1 MSDLLKSIDNAQIEA
16 GKDKVVYKI
25 DGWCVF
31 QDRRPYSIQVRGDK
45 TEIISCRQEKVIRK
59 DVSEV
64 LNDPSLSEN
73 AGFTLYVS
81 DIDRIIK
88 KYSEI
93 NVFVVSS
100 QGEEEIFSA
109 DTQKIKKEYADTI
122 FYNIDEIQ
130 MQKEKI
136 VVRGWAVDPE
146 RGEQIW
152 AEQEDHTKQP
162 CEIRRSVRP
171 DVNQMLHLT
180 NQDYEAG
187 FEITI
192 DREKVRGK
200 YLFLCIDN
208 GYVKKSISVD
218 LKKVEFENSRRGRLL
233 KALEK
238 EKFQQN
244 KEYIQK
250 HGWRAFARYL
260 EAQMNPQYGDYN
272 LWLKQHSASAYM
284 LKRQR
289 QHKFSYAPKIGVVIP
304 LYNTPLNYLKEI
316 LESLLNQSYGN
327 LEVCLADGSSEDSV
341 EKFIRRKYGKNPR
354 IRYQRLKKNMG
365 ISENTNAA
373 IEMASGEYIMLSDH
387 DDVVT
392 RDALFEIVK
401 ALNKD
406 RDADIVYTDEDKVTM
421 DGKDYFDPNFKPDYN
436 VDLLRSSNYICHIFV
451 VKRSLLKEAGTF
463 RKEYDGAQDFD
474 LILRCCEKAK
484 KIIHIPKILY
494 HWRSHPNSTAGKPES
509 KMYAFEAGRKA
520 LEAHYER
527 LGIPASVELTS
538 LFGRYRTVY
547 QVTGHPKVSIII
559 PNKDHVE
566 DLDKCLRSIWEKTS
580 YDNYEIIIVEN
591 NSEEKDT
598 FAYYEMIR
606 NIKENVRIL
615 TWKKEFNYAAINNYA
630 VSYAQ
635 GEFLLFLNNDV
646 EIITER
652 WIEEMLGYCQRDD
665 VGIVGAKLY
674 YPDDTVQHAGVIIG
688 MGGVAGHIFCGSGR
702 GEYGY
707 CAKLVSAQDYSAV
720 TAACMMTPKWL
731 FQKVG
736 GFDEGFQVAF
746 NDIDYCMKV
755 RREEKLVVFTPYAE
769 LYHYESKS
777 RGKEETAAQLKRFAG
792 EVHRFEEKWPEILK
806 KGDPY
811 YNPNL
816 TLKKGDCSLRTMDE

>member
-1 MSDLLKSIDNAQIEA
+1 MSDLLKSIDNAQIGA
-16 GKDKVVYKI
+16 GKDKVVYRI

-45 TEIISCRQEKVIRK
+45 TEVISCRQETVNRK
-59 DVSEV
+59 DVGEV
-64 LNDPSLSEN
+64 LNDPSVSEN
-73 AGFTLYVS
+73 AGFTLYISNLEDV
-81 DIDRIIK
+81 IK
-88 KYSEI
+88 KYREI
-93 NVFVVSS
+93 DVFVISS
-100 QGEEEIFSA
+100 QGEEEIFSV
-109 DTQKIKKEYADTI
+109 DVQKIKQEYADTI

-130 MQKEKI
+130 MQKGKI
-136 VVRGWAVDPE
+136 VIRGWAIDPQ
-146 RGEQIW
+146 RGERIW
-152 AEQEDHTKQP
+152 VEQENHTKQT
-162 CEIRRSVRP
+162 CEIKRTVRP
-171 DVNQMLHLT
+171 DVNQMFHPA
-180 NQDYEAG
+180 NPDYKTG
-187 FEITI
+187 FRITI
-192 DREKVRGK
+192 DREKVKGK
-200 YLFLCIDN
+200 SLFLCIDN
-208 GYVKKSISVD
+208 EYVKKTISVD
-218 LKKVEFENSRRGRLL
+218 LKKVEFESSRRGRLL
-233 KALEK
+233 KAIEK
-238 EKFQQN
+238 DKFQQN

-250 HGWRAFARYL
+250 YGWKAFMNYL
-260 EAQMNPQYGDYN
+260 EVQMNPQYGDYN
-272 LWLKQHSASAYM
+272 LWLKQHSASSYV

-289 QHKFSYAPKIGVVIP
+289 QHKFSYSPKISVVIP
-304 LYNTPLNYLKEI
+304 LYNTPLKYLKEI

-327 LEVCLADGSSEDSV
+327 LEVCLADGSSEDNV
-341 EKFIRRKYGKNPR
+341 EKFIKRRYGRNPK
-354 IRYQRLKKNMG
+354 IRYQRLKKNLG

-401 ALNKD
+401 AINKN

-421 DGKDYFDPNFKPDYN
+421 DVEDYFEPSCKLDYTL
-436 VDLLRSSNYICHIFV
+436 DLLRSSNYICHIFV
-451 VKRSLLKEAGTF
+451 VKRSLLEKAGTF

-484 KIIHIPKILY
+484 KIVHIPKILY
-494 HWRSHPNSTAGKPES
+494 HWRSHPNSTAEKPES
-509 KMYAFEAGRKA
+509 KMYAFEAGRRA

-527 LGIPASVELTS
+527 SGIKASVELTS
-538 LFGRYRTVY
+538 LFGRYKTVY

-559 PNKDHVE
+559 PNKDHIE
-566 DLDKCLRSIWEKTS
+566 DLDKCLKSIWEKTT

-598 FAYYEMIR
+598 FAYYEMIQS
-606 NIKENVRIL
+606 IKDNVRVL
-615 TWKKEFNYAAINNYA
+615 TWKKGFNYAAINNYA

-652 WIEEMLGYCQRDD
+652 WIEEMLGYCQRED

-688 MGGVAGHIFCGSGR
+688 MGGVAGHIFCGAGR

-720 TAACMMTPKWL
+720 TAACMMTTKQL
-731 FQKVG
+731 FEKVE

-755 RREEKLVVFTPYAE
+755 RKEGKLVVFTPYAE

-777 RGKEETAAQLKRFAG
+777 RGKEETAAQLKRFTG
-792 EVHRFEEKWPEILK
+792 EVRRFEKKWPEILE

-811 YNPNL
+811 YNKNL
-816 TLKKGDCSLRTMDE
+816 TLKKGDCSLRGVNE

>member
-1 MSDLLKSIDNAQIEA
+1 MSDLLKSIDNAQIGA
-16 GKDKVVYKI
+16 GKDKVVYRI

-45 TEIISCRQEKVIRK
+45 TEVISCRQETVNRK
-59 DVSEV
+59 DVGEV
-64 LNDPSLSEN
+64 LNDPSVSEN
-73 AGFTLYVS
+73 AGFTLYISNLEDV
-81 DIDRIIK
+81 IK
-88 KYSEI
+88 KYREI
-93 NVFVVSS
+93 DVFVISS
-100 QGEEEIFSA
+100 QGEEEIFSV
-109 DTQKIKKEYADTI
+109 DVQKIKQEYADTI

-130 MQKEKI
+130 MQKGKI
-136 VVRGWAVDPE
+136 VIRGWAIDPQ
-146 RGEQIW
+146 RGERIW
-152 AEQEDHTKQP
+152 VEQENHTKQT
-162 CEIRRSVRP
+162 CEIKRMVRP
-171 DVNQMLHLT
+171 DVNQMFHPA
-180 NQDYEAG
+180 NPDYKTG
-187 FEITI
+187 FRITI
-192 DREKVRGK
+192 DREKVKGK
-200 YLFLCIDN
+200 SLFLCIDN
-208 GYVKKSISVD
+208 EYVKKTISVD
-218 LKKVEFENSRRGRLL
+218 LKKVEFESSRRGRLL
-233 KALEK
+233 KAIEK
-238 EKFQQN
+238 DKFQQN

-250 HGWRAFARYL
+250 YGWKAFMNYL
-260 EAQMNPQYGDYN
+260 EVQMNPQYGDYN
-272 LWLKQHSASAYM
+272 LWLKQHSASSYV

-289 QHKFSYAPKIGVVIP
+289 QHKFSYSPKISVVIP
-304 LYNTPLNYLKEI
+304 LYNTPLKYLKEI

-327 LEVCLADGSSEDSV
+327 LEVCLADGSSEDNV
-341 EKFIRRKYGKNPR
+341 EKFIKRRYGRNPK
-354 IRYQRLKKNMG
+354 IRYQRLKKNLG

-401 ALNKD
+401 AINKN

-421 DGKDYFDPNFKPDYN
+421 DGKDYFEPSFKPDYN
-436 VDLLRSSNYICHIFV
+436 LDLLRSSNYICHIFV
-451 VKRSLLKEAGTF
+451 VKRSLLEKAGTF

-484 KIIHIPKILY
+484 KIVHIPKILY
-494 HWRSHPNSTAGKPES
+494 HWRSHPNSTAEKPES
-509 KMYAFEAGRKA
+509 KMYAFEAGRRA

-527 LGIPASVELTS
+527 SGIKASVELTS
-538 LFGRYRTVY
+538 LFGRYKTVY

-559 PNKDHVE
+559 PNKDHIE
-566 DLDKCLRSIWEKTS
+566 DLDKCLKSIWEKTT

-598 FAYYEMIR
+598 FAYYEMIQS
-606 NIKENVRIL
+606 IKDNVRVL
-615 TWKKEFNYAAINNYA
+615 TWKKGFNYAAINNYA

-652 WIEEMLGYCQRDD
+652 WIEEMLGYCQRED

-688 MGGVAGHIFCGSGR
+688 MGGVAGHIFCGAGR

-720 TAACMMTPKWL
+720 TAACMMTTKQL
-731 FQKVG
+731 FEKVE

-755 RREEKLVVFTPYAE
+755 RKEGKLVVFTPYAE

-777 RGKEETAAQLKRFAG
+777 RGKEETAAQLKRFTG
-792 EVHRFEEKWPEILK
+792 EVRRFEKKWPEILE

-811 YNPNL
+811 YNKNL
-816 TLKKGDCSLRTMDE
+816 TLKKGDCSLRGVNE